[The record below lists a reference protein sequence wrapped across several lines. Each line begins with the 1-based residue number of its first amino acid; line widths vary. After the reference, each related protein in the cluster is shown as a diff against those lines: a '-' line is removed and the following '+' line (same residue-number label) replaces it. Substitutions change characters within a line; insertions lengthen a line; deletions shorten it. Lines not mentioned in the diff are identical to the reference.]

1 MFINSCCL
9 LTNNIS
15 FLPSRPV
22 TEGAG
27 MEESLETDLRQDMKV
42 QLNRRGVYI
51 NGILYTLIAIKP
63 F

>member
-15 FLPSRPV
+15 FLPFRPV

-27 MEESLETDLRQDMKV
+27 MEGHEISENAPIRSFGELASPCL
-42 QLNRRGVYI
+42 
-51 NGILYTLIAIKP
+51 
-63 F
+63 